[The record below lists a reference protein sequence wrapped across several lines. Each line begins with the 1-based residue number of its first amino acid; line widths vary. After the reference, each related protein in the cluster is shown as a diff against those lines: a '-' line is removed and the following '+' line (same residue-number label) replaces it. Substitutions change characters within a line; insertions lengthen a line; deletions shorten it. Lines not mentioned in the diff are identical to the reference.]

1 MTTLSLERDQMERK
15 IISVS
20 KKRQIT
26 IPLPFYKQLDL
37 GNEVECYLEDGAI
50 IIRPL
55 QNNNMEFSVEILKD
69 LVAQGLSGTQLVEQ
83 FELESKG
90 IQRAVSSLIEE
101 ADQIAA
107 GEKKSA
113 SFDEIFGAE

>member
-1 MTTLSLERDQMERK
+1 MNTISINSHQIERK

-26 IPLPFYKQLDL
+26 LPLPFYNQLEL
-37 GNEVECYLEDGAI
+37 GNEVECFLEDGAI
-50 IIRPL
+50 VIRPL

-69 LVAQGLSGTQLVEQ
+69 LVSQGLSGDQLIEQ
-83 FELESKG
+83 FEKESKS
-90 IQRAVSSLIEE
+90 IKKAVSSLVEE

-107 GEKKSA
+107 GEKDSA
-113 SFDEIFGAE
+113 SYDDVFGDE